1 MRFTEN
7 APNKI
12 VEKELQ
18 KNNPQTFERAA
29 YYIYIIYFKLSQKE
43 PFIKISLLHTT
54 TDVIHL
60 DGVNL
65 HFQLFKNVSK
75 EFFCKDIQSF
85 ELTFDQ
91 KLARKCKKFFSYL
104 K

>member
-1 MRFTEN
+1 M
-7 APNKI
+7 
-12 VEKELQ
+12 Q
-18 KNNPQTFERAA
+18 
-29 YYIYIIYFKLSQKE
+29 YFKLSQKE

-65 HFQLFKNVSK
+65 HFQLFKKMSK
-75 EFFCKDIQSF
+75 EFFCKDIQSL

-91 KLARKCKKFFSYL
+91 KLARKCKKYFFLYL
-104 K
+104 PPKIWGLASFIMKVAIFVV